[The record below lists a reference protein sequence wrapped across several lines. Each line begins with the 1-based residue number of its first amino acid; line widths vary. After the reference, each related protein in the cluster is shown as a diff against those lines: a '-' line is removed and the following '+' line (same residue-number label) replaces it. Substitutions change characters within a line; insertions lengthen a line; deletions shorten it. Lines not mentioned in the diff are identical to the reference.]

1 MSADALTLTINGQAR
16 ILELADPDVSSLLQ
30 ALQIPTIRGVAVALN
45 EQVVPRSQW
54 ALTPVCDGDQIEIIQ
69 ATQGG

>member
-1 MSADALTLTINGQAR
+1 MSADALTLMVNGQAR
-16 ILELADPDVSSLLQ
+16 TLELAAPDVSSLLQ

>member
-1 MSADALTLTINGQAR
+1 MSAAMTLTINGQPRA
-16 ILELADPDVSSLLQ
+16 ITLDAPEVASLLE

-45 EQVVPRSQW
+45 DQVVPRSQW
-54 ALTPVCDGDQIEIIQ
+54 ASTPVADGDQIEIIQ

>member
-1 MSADALTLTINGQAR
+1 MSADALTLMVNGQAHT
-16 ILELADPDVSSLLQ
+16 LELADPDVSSLLQ

>member
-1 MSADALTLTINGQAR
+1 MSAAMTLTINGQAR
-16 ILELADPDVSSLLQ
+16 VIELDAPEVASLLK

-54 ALTPVCDGDQIEIIQ
+54 SVTEVAEGDQIEIIQ